1 MKRQIPG
8 LHQATRNGI
17 EFPDGLYL
25 VRVVRTQYRWHP
37 QKPFFALHFA
47 VLEPRVYADQ
57 SFTGRLYCTPRALW
71 KLNWFLH
78 EFGYDTDLLGR
89 DEIDE
94 KALLGLRGVIRLSH
108 TTLNGRSFL
117 NLEGFAGEAE
127 WEELSAA
134 CVAPVAAEE
143 EREARDDL

>member
-8 LHQATRNGI
+8 LHQASQNGD
-17 EFPDGLYL
+17 ELPDGLYL
-25 VRVVRTQYRWHP
+25 VRVARTQYRWHP
-37 QKPFFALHFA
+37 QKPFFSLRFA
-47 VLEPRVYADQ
+47 VLEPREYADQ

-78 EFGYDTDLLGR
+78 AFGYDPDSLGR

-94 KALLGLRGVIRLSH
+94 KALLGLRGVVRLSH

-117 NLEGFAGEAE
+117 NLEGFAAEGE

-134 CVAPVAAEE
+134 YVVPTADEAEM
-143 EREARDDL
+143 EARDDL